1 MPVQKWSNKTVYIGR
16 QPDLT
21 TANTTRNDMI
31 AVACEVSLPK
41 RGLNKQDV
49 DHATGQP
56 GTGFSPVIGPRQ
68 GSEITL
74 KMPVTVYKYGYN
86 PATDVPG
93 VGAVLPPAALLIG
106 SLLGSRSD
114 NVSSAADWKSGAGL
128 WHVAYDDEAVAPT
141 STTSVVKLKTGK
153 GASVK
158 VGALLACLGP
168 GTVGPA
174 VTCAGFVKSVSG
186 DNVTLLAPSAAA
198 AAEDNA
204 IGPSSTAALTS
215 AEQVPLTIMIA
226 GEEDSFCD
234 VAIGCVA
241 KSAKFAAQVGDPLML
256 EIVYAIKGD
265 LQRNQSGGGVAV
277 PNDGWPVMPP
287 MIGAF
292 GGRAVIDGS
301 PVDVQEFEV
310 AIECELHDHRSHG
323 SLQGISAVT
332 TVRRKV
338 TAQLTVARL
347 DDDMDDELDVTDR
360 YQLTP
365 QFGTNNQPTMQ
376 FGVGGQA
383 GQGFVLAL
391 PAQYVAEEPELK
403 EIDGVIYYAIKTAP
417 RSQLTDTPADFEP
430 DEPRNTALR
439 AAWY

>member
-128 WHVAYDDEAVAPT
+128 WHVAYDDEAVTPT

-153 GASVK
+153 GAAVK

-168 GTVGPA
+168 GTVGRA
-174 VTCAGFVKSVSG
+174 VTCAGFVKSVAG
-186 DNVTLLAPSAAA
+186 DNVTLLQPSAAA
-198 AAEDNA
+198 AAEDDS

-215 AEQVPLTIMIA
+215 AEQIPLTIMIT

-241 KSAKFAAQVGDPLML
+241 KSAKFSAQVGDPLML

-265 LQRNQSGGGVAV
+265 LQRDQSGGGVAV
-277 PNDGWPVMPP
+277 PDDSWPVMPP

-292 GGRAVIDGS
+292 GGRATLAGAEFHL
-301 PVDVQEFEV
+301 QEFELS
-310 AIECELHDHRSHG
+310 IECELHDHRSLG
-323 SLQGISAVT
+323 ALQGIAAVT

-338 TAQLTVARL
+338 TAQFTLART
-347 DDDMDDELDVTDR
+347 DGDMDDETDVTDR
-360 YQLTP
+360 YQLKP
-365 QFGTNNQPTMQ
+365 SFQGTNQSTSQ
-376 FGVGGQA
+376 ISVGDFA
-383 GQGFVLAL
+383 GRGFCIAI
-391 PAQYVAEEPELK
+391 PAQYVMEEPELK
-403 EIDGVIYYAIKTAP
+403 EIDGVIYYAMKTAP
-417 RSQLTDTPADFEP
+417 RSELTDTPATFEP

-439 AAWY
+439 CAWY